1 MWAIAVT
8 KRLLVIL
15 EALTIWSSSRPDH
28 EGGHA
33 ESKDSQ
39 GRVGRGSGTSDRDYE
54 GPGGRSSSQS
64 ASALLA
70 DRRLCVEV
78 SSTVK
83 LFISKFAFIRE
94 AFSFRAS
101 DLSPPKGTDRAYR
114 GDNTWDRRDGRD
126 LFGRKDVGGA
136 GVTVE
141 SSSVIS
147 SRILLLR
154 VLRPTTSSNTTSS
167 SSVRSTSSAF
177 SASYADKQV
186 NYHSYCLTA
195 LYVSIILI
203 FTTPSVLYS
212 VLISVLPYHMMCS

>member
-1 MWAIAVT
+1 MDPVWAIAVT

-15 EALTIWSSSRPDH
+15 EALTMWSSTRPDH
-28 EGGHA
+28 QGGHA
-33 ESKDSQ
+33 ESKESQ

-54 GPGGRSSSQS
+54 GPGGRSSSQTT
-64 ASALLA
+64 SALLA

-114 GDNTWDRRDGRD
+114 GDDTWDRRDGRD

-136 GVTVE
+136 RVTVE

-177 SASYADKQV
+177 SAAYADKQV
-186 NYHSYCLTA
+186 TDHSYCLIC
-195 LYVSIILI
+195 LNNSNLHYHPCY
-203 FTTPSVLYS
+203 TP
-212 VLISVLPYHMMCS
+212 C